1 MIIHKHNLEGSYF
14 KKIGITCHKK
24 ISLVVKL
31 VNSSS
36 SPGFFK
42 LADSWY
48 GWGEDIQIWIV
59 LPTSTFVKLNKENAK
74 QVTKKKWSSEIYRW
88 WKYHW
93 YIYICALFS
102 LHNNVRGNK
111 KRKKNACWIKCIMPV
126 SKKIFLGKVWGDLP
140 NWNCWSRILRVAS
153 SFITGSLFR
162 FLFYKPFL
170 NKVVIMVNEYNA
182 SYNLLYNKYRM
193 EETETET

>member
-1 MIIHKHNLEGSYF
+1 M
-14 KKIGITCHKK
+14 
-24 ISLVVKL
+24 
-31 VNSSS
+31 
-36 SPGFFK
+36 
-42 LADSWY
+42 
-48 GWGEDIQIWIV
+48 

-74 QVTKKKWSSEIYRW
+74 QVTEKSDQQRFTDDGNTIG
-88 WKYHW
+88 
-93 YIYICALFS
+93 IYICALFS
-102 LHNNVRGNK
+102 SHNNVRGNK

-193 EETETET
+193 EETETETETET